1 MTLCAK
7 MVAALIGAS
16 IATAGGAALAQEA
29 LYGKQPPRGSAFV
42 RLVNATPA
50 AAAIT
55 TDFQGEVHLGT
66 AAADRVAP
74 YTVVEKAADHPLTI
88 TVKEGG
94 HEGHLTYKA
103 PADGYVTIVV
113 DQDPAGLVTLTPI
126 VDQAEFNQTRAR
138 LAFYNA
144 APACASATLAVDPG
158 GPAVFDGVAPATTK
172 SRTVNP
178 VQATVRANCAGKP
191 GPTLALGGM
200 QLGAS
205 YSIWL
210 IQPGSEAVLF
220 LTPDVSAKYKP
231 KS

>member
-1 MTLCAK
+1 MKLRATI
-7 MVAALIGAS
+7 VAVLIISSGA
-16 IATAGGAALAQEA
+16 TGHAQEA

-50 AAAIT
+50 AAIVT
-55 TDFQGEVHLGT
+55 TDFQAETRLGAGAT
-66 AAADRVAP
+66 DRIAP
-74 YTVVEKAADHPLTI
+74 YAVVERAAERTLTF

-94 HEGHLTYKA
+94 HEGHFTYKA
-103 PADGYVTIVV
+103 AADGYVTIVM
-113 DQDPAGLVTLTPI
+113 QQTPAGAVTFVPI

-144 APACASATLAVDPG
+144 APGCASAALALDPS
-158 GPAVFDGVAPATTK
+158 GPAVFQDVASGATR

-178 VQATVRANCAGKP
+178 VQATVRATCAGQP

-200 QLGAS
+200 DLGAS

-210 IQPGSEAVLF
+210 MQPDGKAMLF
-220 LTPDVSAKYKP
+220 MTPDVSAKYKP
-231 KS
+231 KT